1 MIASTALS
9 VDTESDECYRY
20 CIQTAA
26 GSRLTARLDSLDR
39 QIIGELRR
47 DGTQA
52 NTDIARRL
60 GVSETTI
67 RSRVRR
73 LVNEGVVRIAA
84 AVNLSRLGYDLHVF
98 IGVHCSL
105 DRMPAVMSELAS
117 ILEVRNVSAVSGEW
131 DLLLTASFESKA
143 AMYEFLTERLG
154 AMPGVMKTEVLH
166 VLREVKR
173 DYFFWETRALPPAP
187 PLEGDCSG

>member
-1 MIASTALS
+1 M
-9 VDTESDECYRY
+9 
-20 CIQTAA
+20 
-26 GSRLTARLDSLDR
+26 TARLDSLDR

-73 LVNEGVVRIAA
+73 LVNAGVVRIAA

-105 DRMPAVMSELAS
+105 DRMPEVMSELAS
-117 ILEVRNVSAVSGEW
+117 IQEVRNVSAVSGDW
-131 DLLLTASFESKA
+131 DLLLTASFKSRA
-143 AMYEFLTERLG
+143 AMYDFLTERLG
-154 AMPGVMKTEVLH
+154 PMPGVWKTEVLH

-173 DYFFWETRALPPAP
+173 DYFFWETRSLPSTPSRD
-187 PLEGDCSG
+187 GDCDG